1 MRQVTGKNIRKVL
14 QEHIAPDATLMTD
27 ASGVY
32 TESGA
37 DFKSHETV
45 DHSKSEY
52 VRGLAHSNTVEGY
65 FSQLKRSIDG
75 TYHHVSEQHL
85 HRYLSEFDYRYNNR
99 RTADGART
107 ALAIRQS
114 KGKRLSYRQPVT
126 NPASASDQ

>member
-1 MRQVTGKNIRKVL
+1 
-14 QEHIAPDATLMTD
+14 MTD

-99 RTADGART
+99 RTADGA
-107 ALAIRQS
+107 
-114 KGKRLSYRQPVT
+114 
-126 NPASASDQ
+126 